1 MPGALDG
8 LKVIDL
14 SRVLGGPYCAQMLAD
29 HGAEVIKIEPPQGD
43 ETRLWGPPFDADGI
57 SAYFAGINRNKRTIA
72 LDLSK
77 PAGRDVLLKL
87 LADADVLI
95 ENFKTGTME
104 KWGIGYDTLSEKFPR
119 LVHARVS
126 GFGADGPL
134 GGFPG
139 YDAMVQASAGLV
151 SVNGSPEGGPVRIG
165 VPVVDLSTGM
175 NACIGILMAL
185 YERNRSGKGQFVDA
199 TLYDSAIALHQPHAP
214 NYFMAGQKPKLFGNS
229 HGNLAP
235 YANFPTKG
243 RNIVI
248 GAGNDGQFRKL
259 VQMLG
264 KPEMADDPRFRT
276 NKDRLAHK
284 AEMEAELRA
293 LTKDRD
299 GEAFANELMRNGVP
313 SGAVMEVPD
322 VMEHPHTKHRNMV
335 WEKDGYRN
343 VGNPVK
349 LSRTPLAPVAQQAE
363 DVRPGYPRGAGR
375 VRLFGDR
382 DRRAGRLGRSAH
394 RDQEELN
401 GRLASTREAAKTIE
415 RRPKATEVDLCHRLT
430 CHFEQL
436 GQLQHS
442 SARTIDDGR
451 EAGEGIVAP
460 SVAKLIENATRAH
473 LSSPARCKRRAD
485 MPRYV
490 LLLGVAMA
498 ALQRRRKWNSS
509 VSADKRLPVG
519 IRATSTF
526 GAPIAVETILF
537 MAYRQSST

>member
-1 MPGALDG
+1 MPGALEG

-29 HGAEVIKIEPPQGD
+29 HGADVIKVEPPQGD
-43 ETRLWGPPFDADGI
+43 ETRLWGPPFDQDGI
-57 SAYFAGINRNKRTIA
+57 SAYYAGINRNKRTVA

-77 PAGRDVLLKL
+77 PEGRTVLLKL
-87 LADADVLI
+87 LEGADVLI

-104 KWGIGYDTLSEKFPR
+104 KWGLGYDTLAQKYPT

-134 GGFPG
+134 GGYPG

-151 SVNGSPEGGPVRIG
+151 SVNGAPEAGPVRIG

-185 YERNRSGKGQFVDA
+185 FERSKSGKGQFVDA

-214 NYFMAGQKPKLFGNS
+214 NYFMAGLKPKLYGNS

-259 VQMLG
+259 CAMLG
-264 KPEMADDPRFRT
+264 KPEMADDPRFKT
-276 NKDRLAHK
+276 NKDRLANK
-284 AEMEAELRA
+284 AAMEKELAA

-299 GEAFANELMRNGVP
+299 GESFANELMKNGVP
-313 SGAVMEVPD
+313 SGAVHEVPD

-349 LSRTPLAPVAQQAE
+349 LSRTPP
-363 DVRPGYPRGAGR
+363 R
-375 VRLFGDR
+375 VRSKPRKYGIDT
-382 DRRAGRLGRSAH
+382 RAVLSEHGFSN
-394 RDQEELN
+394 QE
-401 GRLASTREAAKTIE
+401 
-415 RRPKATEVDLCHRLT
+415 
-430 CHFEQL
+430 
-436 GQLQHS
+436 
-442 SARTIDDGR
+442 ID
-451 EAGEGIVAP
+451 
-460 SVAKLIENATRAH
+460 KLIA
-473 LSSPARCKRRAD
+473 S
-485 MPRYV
+485 
-490 LLLGVAMA
+490 GVA
-498 ALQRRRKWNSS
+498 LTEIRK
-509 VSADKRLPVG
+509 A
-519 IRATSTF
+519 
-526 GAPIAVETILF
+526 
-537 MAYRQSST
+537 

>member
-1 MPGALDG
+1 MPGALEG

-29 HGAEVIKIEPPQGD
+29 HGAHVIKIEPPQGD

-57 SAYFAGINRNKRTIA
+57 SAYYAGINRNKRTVA

-77 PAGRDVLLKL
+77 PDGRTVLLKL
-87 LADADVLI
+87 LEDADVLI

-104 KWGIGYDTLSEKFPR
+104 KWGLGYDTLSQKFPR

-134 GGFPG
+134 GGYPG

-151 SVNGSPEGGPVRIG
+151 SVNGAPEAGPVRIG

-175 NACIGILMAL
+175 NACMGILMAL
-185 YERNRSGKGQFVDA
+185 FERTKSGKGQFVDA

-214 NYFMAGQKPKLFGNS
+214 NYFMAGLKPKLFGNS

-259 VQMLG
+259 CKMLG
-264 KPEMADDPRFRT
+264 KPEMADDPRFKT
-276 NKDRLAHK
+276 NKDRLANK
-284 AEMEAELRA
+284 AAMEAELAA
-293 LTKDRD
+293 LTRDRD
-299 GEAFANELMRNGVP
+299 GESFANELMMNGVP
-313 SGAVMEVPD
+313 SGAVQEVPD

-349 LSRTPLAPVAQQAE
+349 LSRTP
-363 DVRPGYPRGAGR
+363 
-375 VRLFGDR
+375 
-382 DRRAGRLGRSAH
+382 
-394 RDQEELN
+394 
-401 GRLASTREAAKTIE
+401 
-415 RRPKATEVDLCHRLT
+415 
-430 CHFEQL
+430 
-436 GQLQHS
+436 
-442 SARTIDDGR
+442 
-451 EAGEGIVAP
+451 P
-460 SVAKLIENATRAH
+460 SVRSKPRKYGIDTRAVLAEHGFSNSEIDKLIA
-473 LSSPARCKRRAD
+473 S
-485 MPRYV
+485 
-490 LLLGVAMA
+490 GVA
-498 ALQRRRKWNSS
+498 LTEIRK
-509 VSADKRLPVG
+509 A
-519 IRATSTF
+519 
-526 GAPIAVETILF
+526 
-537 MAYRQSST
+537 

>member
-1 MPGALDG
+1 MGALDG

-43 ETRLWGPPFDADGI
+43 ETRLWGPPFDAEGI
-57 SAYFAGINRNKRTIA
+57 SAYFAGINRNKRTMA

-87 LADADVLI
+87 LAHADVLI

-104 KWGIGYDTLSEKFPR
+104 KWGIGYDALSEKFPR

-175 NACIGILMAL
+175 NACIGVLMAL
-185 YERNRSGKGQFVDA
+185 YERVRSGKGQFVDA

-214 NYFMAGQKPKLFGNS
+214 NYLMAGLKPRLVGNS
-229 HGNLAP
+229 HGSLVP
-235 YANFPTKG
+235 YSNFPTKT
-243 RNIVI
+243 RNIVV

-259 VQMLG
+259 TQKLG
-264 KPEMADDPRFRT
+264 KPELADDPRFKT
-276 NKDRLAHK
+276 NKERVAHR
-284 AEMEAELRA
+284 AELEAELRA
-293 LTKDRD
+293 LLKDSD
-299 GEAFANELMRNGVP
+299 ADTLSLELMAGGVP
-313 SGAVMEVPD
+313 SAAVLAVSD

-349 LSRTPLAPVAQQAE
+349 LSRTPPA
-363 DVRPGYPRGAGR
+363 VRSKPKT
-375 VRLFGDR
+375 FGLD
-382 DRRAGRLGRSAH
+382 
-394 RDQEELN
+394 
-401 GRLASTREAAKTIE
+401 
-415 RRPKATEVDLCHRLT
+415 
-430 CHFEQL
+430 
-436 GQLQHS
+436 
-442 SARTIDDGR
+442 
-451 EAGEGIVAP
+451 
-460 SVAKLIENATRAH
+460 TRA
-473 LSSPARCKRRAD
+473 
-485 MPRYV
+485 V
-490 LLLGVAMA
+490 LAECGYSAAEIDALVASGVALTEIKKA
-498 ALQRRRKWNSS
+498 
-509 VSADKRLPVG
+509 
-519 IRATSTF
+519 
-526 GAPIAVETILF
+526 
-537 MAYRQSST
+537 

>member
-1 MPGALDG
+1 MPGALEG

-29 HGAEVIKIEPPQGD
+29 HGADVIKVEPPQGD

-57 SAYFAGINRNKRTIA
+57 SAYYAGINRNKRTVA
-72 LDLSK
+72 LDLSR
-77 PAGRDVLLKL
+77 PEGRTVLLKL
-87 LADADVLI
+87 LEDADVLI

-104 KWGIGYDTLSEKFPR
+104 KWGLGYDTLSQKYPT

-134 GGFPG
+134 GGYPG

-151 SVNGSPEGGPVRIG
+151 SVNGAPEAGPVRIG

-185 YERNRSGKGQFVDA
+185 FERSKSGKGQFVDA

-214 NYFMAGQKPKLFGNS
+214 NYFMAGLKPKLYGNS

-259 VQMLG
+259 CAMLG
-264 KPEMADDPRFRT
+264 KPEMADDPRFKT
-276 NKDRLAHK
+276 NKDRLANK
-284 AEMEAELRA
+284 AAMEAQLRE

-299 GEAFANELMRNGVP
+299 GESFANELMMNGVP
-313 SGAVMEVPD
+313 SGAVQEVPD

-349 LSRTPLAPVAQQAE
+349 LSRTPP
-363 DVRPGYPRGAGR
+363 R
-375 VRLFGDR
+375 VRSKPRKYGIDT
-382 DRRAGRLGRSAH
+382 RAVLAEHGFSE
-394 RDQEELN
+394 QE
-401 GRLASTREAAKTIE
+401 
-415 RRPKATEVDLCHRLT
+415 
-430 CHFEQL
+430 
-436 GQLQHS
+436 
-442 SARTIDDGR
+442 ID
-451 EAGEGIVAP
+451 
-460 SVAKLIENATRAH
+460 KLIA
-473 LSSPARCKRRAD
+473 S
-485 MPRYV
+485 
-490 LLLGVAMA
+490 GVA
-498 ALQRRRKWNSS
+498 LTEIRK
-509 VSADKRLPVG
+509 A
-519 IRATSTF
+519 
-526 GAPIAVETILF
+526 
-537 MAYRQSST
+537 

>member
-1 MPGALDG
+1 MPGALEG

-29 HGAEVIKIEPPQGD
+29 HGADVVKIEPPQGD
-43 ETRLWGPPFDADGI
+43 ETRLWGPPFDAEGI
-57 SAYFAGINRNKRTIA
+57 SAYFAGINRNKRTMA

-87 LADADVLI
+87 LEDADVLI

-104 KWGIGYDTLSEKFPR
+104 KWGMGYAETLAAKFPR

-139 YDAMVQASAGLV
+139 YDAMIQASAGLV
-151 SVNGSPEGGPVRIG
+151 SVNGAPDSGPVRIG

-185 YERNRSGKGQFVDA
+185 YERNKSGKGQFIDA

-243 RNIVI
+243 RNIVV

-259 VQMLG
+259 CQMLG
-264 KPEMADDPRFRT
+264 KPGLADDRRFKT

-284 AEMEAELRA
+284 AELEAELRA

-299 GEAFANELMRNGVP
+299 GESFANELMQAGVP
-313 SGAVMEVPD
+313 SGAVQEVPD

-343 VGNPVK
+343 VGNPIK
-349 LSRTPLAPVAQQAE
+349 LSRTPPSVRSKPRKFGIDTRAVLAERGFSSGEIDQLVSSGVA
-363 DVRPGYPRGAGR
+363 
-375 VRLFGDR
+375 L
-382 DRRAGRLGRSAH
+382 
-394 RDQEELN
+394 
-401 GRLASTREAAKTIE
+401 
-415 RRPKATEVDLCHRLT
+415 TEV
-430 CHFEQL
+430 
-436 GQLQHS
+436 
-442 SARTIDDGR
+442 
-451 EAGEGIVAP
+451 
-460 SVAKLIENATRAH
+460 K
-473 LSSPARCKRRAD
+473 K
-485 MPRYV
+485 
-490 LLLGVAMA
+490 
-498 ALQRRRKWNSS
+498 
-509 VSADKRLPVG
+509 
-519 IRATSTF
+519 
-526 GAPIAVETILF
+526 
-537 MAYRQSST
+537 

>member
-1 MPGALDG
+1 MPGALEG

-29 HGAEVIKIEPPQGD
+29 HGADVIKVEPPQGD
-43 ETRLWGPPFDADGI
+43 ETRLWGPPFDKDGI

-77 PAGRDVLLKL
+77 PAGRDVLLTL
-87 LADADVLI
+87 LDDADVLI

-104 KWGIGYDTLSEKFPR
+104 KWGLGYDALSKKFPR

-134 GGFPG
+134 GGYPG

-151 SVNGSPEGGPVRIG
+151 SVNGSPDGGPVRIG

-185 YERNRSGKGQFVDA
+185 YERNRSGTGQFVDA

-214 NYFMAGQKPKLFGNS
+214 NYFMAGMKPKLYGNS

-235 YANFPTKG
+235 YANFPTRG

-248 GAGNDGQFRKL
+248 GAGNDAQFAKL

-264 KPEMADDPRFRT
+264 KPELADDPRFRT

-284 AEMEAELRA
+284 PELEAELRA

-299 GEAFANELMRNGVP
+299 GEPFANELMKSGVP
-313 SGAVMEVPD
+313 SGAVLEVPD
-322 VMEHPHTKHRNMV
+322 VMEHPHTKHRGMV

-349 LSRTPLAPVAQQAE
+349 LSRTPPAVRSKPRKYGIDTRAVLAERGFSGAE
-363 DVRPGYPRGAGR
+363 
-375 VRLFGDR
+375 
-382 DRRAGRLGRSAH
+382 
-394 RDQEELN
+394 
-401 GRLASTREAAKTIE
+401 
-415 RRPKATEVDLCHRLT
+415 
-430 CHFEQL
+430 
-436 GQLQHS
+436 
-442 SARTIDDGR
+442 ID
-451 EAGEGIVAP
+451 
-460 SVAKLIENATRAH
+460 KLIAA
-473 LSSPARCKRRAD
+473 
-485 MPRYV
+485 
-490 LLLGVAMA
+490 GVA
-498 ALQRRRKWNSS
+498 LTEIRR
-509 VSADKRLPVG
+509 
-519 IRATSTF
+519 
-526 GAPIAVETILF
+526 
-537 MAYRQSST
+537 